1 MALTDLE
8 KAQNKAARL
17 VRDRAH
23 RARVVLLRQ
32 AVEKAENGPE
42 VIQAKE
48 AFEQAARA
56 GQEVLDRHNAQMDAL
71 RTEIRKL
78 KQRLAQ
84 YEADANQELIDLTER
99 SRSLARAWRE
109 LRDSNV
115 REAEAQFPDLAG
127 EAEYAVSCWQ
137 IPQDAQDEM
146 ERAWQN
152 AGKVVAAT
160 KEKFG
165 C

>member
-56 GQEVLDRHNAQMDAL
+56 GQEVKVLF
-71 RTEIRKL
+71 
-78 KQRLAQ
+78 
-84 YEADANQELIDLTER
+84 
-99 SRSLARAWRE
+99 S
-109 LRDSNV
+109 SNPYFHHII
-115 REAEAQFPDLAG
+115 A
-127 EAEYAVSCWQ
+127 
-137 IPQDAQDEM
+137 
-146 ERAWQN
+146 
-152 AGKVVAAT
+152 
-160 KEKFG
+160 
-165 C
+165 